1 MKKIIVMAVMAS
13 FVLVACQGGG
23 PDVTLP
29 TVPGDTSPTTVAP
42 TTTVAPPDT
51 EAPTT
56 TIAPPDTEAPTT
68 TVVPEDEA
76 TGETPWWLL
85 IVVGLG
91 IIILITVFATR
102 GSKKG
107 AVPIAVAPN
116 WKDHARKGYADAR
129 WLYDAMG
136 EDLAVW
142 RGNARF
148 DDATATGAT
157 AGTSRSETW
166 SQMTD
171 RMMRAADSLYALE
184 AAAPDQR
191 SADLA
196 RNAVTTMRSTREVL
210 DARAESRFAYRTTDA
225 SEHTDQQLM
234 DAREREVRSSRNLVE
249 ARNAFAKALT
259 DLSTIV

>member
-1 MKKIIVMAVMAS
+1 MKKIIVMAVLAS

-23 PDVTLP
+23 PGIT
-29 TVPGDTSPTTVAP
+29 TTTAPGDTPPTTEAP
-42 TTTVAPPDT
+42 TTTEAPPDT

-56 TIAPPDTEAPTT
+56 TEAPPDTEAPTT
-68 TVVPEDEA
+68 TAVPEDEA
-76 TGETPWWLL
+76 TGETPWWIL

-91 IIILITVFATR
+91 LIILITVFATR

-107 AVPIAVAPN
+107 VVPIAVAPN

-129 WLYDAMG
+129 WLYDAMS

-148 DDATATGAT
+148 DDATSAGAT
-157 AGTSRSETW
+157 AGTSRAETW
-166 SQMTD
+166 AQLTD
-171 RMMRAADSLYALE
+171 RMTRAADSLYALE

-196 RNAVTTMRSTREVL
+196 RNAVTTMRSTREGL
-210 DARAESRFAYRTTDA
+210 
-225 SEHTDQQLM
+225 
-234 DAREREVRSSRNLVE
+234 
-249 ARNAFAKALT
+249 
-259 DLSTIV
+259 

>member
-1 MKKIIVMAVMAS
+1 MKKIIVMAVLAS

-42 TTTVAPPDT
+42 TTTEAPTDTEAPTTTEAPPDT
-51 EAPTT
+51 EAPQDDG
-56 TIAPPDTEAPTT
+56 AA
-68 TVVPEDEA
+68 
-76 TGETPWWLL
+76 ETPWWLL
-85 IVVGLG
+85 ILVGVG

-102 GSKKG
+102 GSKKR
-107 AVPIAVAPN
+107 VAPISAGPT

-129 WLYDAMG
+129 WLYDAMS

-148 DDATATGAT
+148 EDSTMVGDTAATARA
-157 AGTSRSETW
+157 ETW
-166 SQMTD
+166 SQLSERMT
-171 RMMRAADSLYALE
+171 RAADSLYALE

-196 RNAVTTMRSTREVL
+196 RNAVTAMRLTRDAL
-210 DARAESRFAYRTTDA
+210 DARAESRFAYRTMDA
-225 SEHTDQQLM
+225 SQHTNDQLM
-234 DAREREVRSSRNLVE
+234 DSREREVRSSRNLVE
-249 ARNAFAKALT
+249 ARNRYAKALT